1 MRQAH
6 RGRRKAA
13 ASPRRESE
21 RLEHDEN
28 AKNMAELTE
37 ADRVLIEFLAAAV
50 LNEWDNQRSV
60 AQRAATRR
68 ADEVDGER

>member
-1 MRQAH
+1 
-6 RGRRKAA
+6 
-13 ASPRRESE
+13 
-21 RLEHDEN
+21 
-28 AKNMAELTE
+28 MAELTE

-50 LNEWDNQRSV
+50 LNKWDNQRSV